1 MKKPEDYELKKWLC
15 SNTVYDL
22 KIHHIQTGV
31 DTFDTDWEMTSTSK
45 KKKRCRDYK
54 VKPLV
59 DIHPNWNSVL
69 RAKREVVKEVKAWD
83 EFAKKEETDL
93 LEYERLKMKFES

>member
-1 MKKPEDYELKKWLC
+1 MLLYGL
-15 SNTVYDL
+15 
-22 KIHHIQTGV
+22 
-31 DTFDTDWEMTSTSK
+31 
-45 KKKRCRDYK
+45 RRDYK

-83 EFAKKEETDL
+83 EFAKKEDD
-93 LEYERLKMKFES
+93 ESEDTTEG